1 MFSVLLVL
9 LWTSCLLNL
18 VLPSI
23 NNNSFSMKRKVNGYG
38 ARRAVKEPSYSRS
51 THNCLRFIC
60 ERKEPSLNTFCS

>member
-38 ARRAVKEPSYSRS
+38 ARRAVKRTKLLKIDSQLFEI
-51 THNCLRFIC
+51 HL
-60 ERKEPSLNTFCS
+60 